1 MADAVASRMRR
12 ATLVGRTVGLKVRY
26 GDFVTLT
33 RSRTCPAGLS
43 DGPLIAAIAT
53 SLLAAVEVGPGVRL
67 LGVGVS
73 NLSPAGSRR
82 AEQMSFELAAAPGP
96 PPPESWHRAS
106 GAVDAIRDRFGEE
119 AVGPARLLAAGR
131 LAGQATRRHPVGSIC
146 QGRKSPGG

>member
-1 MADAVASRMRR
+1 MPTTYSIATNWTGRSYGWPTPWR
-12 ATLVGRTVGLKVRY
+12 AGCAAPALVGRTVGVKVRY

-53 SLLAAVEVGPGVRL
+53 SLLAAVEVGRGVRL

-82 AEQMSFELAAAPGP
+82 AEQMRFELAAAPGP
-96 PPPESWHRAS
+96 PTAGVLAS
-106 GAVDAIRDRFGEE
+106 SLGGS
-119 AVGPARLLAAGR
+119 
-131 LAGQATRRHPVGSIC
+131 RRRP
-146 QGRKSPGG
+146 